1 MHMPVELKDR
11 LYFSVNEVLG
21 DTGISRQT
29 LWRWRQDGKVP
40 LGHRFRDRQ
49 ILFDE
54 EEFHAIRS
62 YATHVEPLD
71 VGARQLRLFKTGTTV
86 AGDNAAESDQEGRN

>member
-1 MHMPVELKDR
+1 MPIQLKNR

-29 LWRWRQDGKVP
+29 LWRWRQNAKVL

-54 EEFHAIRS
+54 EEFDAIRS
-62 YATHVEPLD
+62 YATHVERLD
-71 VGARQLRLFKTGTTV
+71 EGVRQLRLFRG
-86 AGDNAAESDQEGRN
+86 GPNPEDSSFNSDREGST

>member
-1 MHMPVELKDR
+1 MPVSIRDQR
-11 LYFSVNEVLG
+11 YFSVNEVLA

-40 LGHRFRDRQ
+40 AGHRFRDRQ

-54 EEFHAIRS
+54 EQFEAIRS
-62 YATHVEPLD
+62 FATHVESLD
-71 VGARQLRLFKTGTTV
+71 AEARQLTLFTRRGPE
-86 AGDNAAESDQEGRN
+86 A

>member
-1 MHMPVELKDR
+1 MPVELNNR

-21 DTGISRQT
+21 DTGVSRQT

-54 EEFHAIRS
+54 DEFHAIRS

-71 VGARQLRLFKTGTTV
+71 DGARQLRLFRTGTAVTEE
-86 AGDNAAESDQEGRN
+86 NAPDSDREGRS

>member
-1 MHMPVELKDR
+1 MPVAVNNR

-40 LGHRFRDRQ
+40 PGHRFRDRQ
-49 ILFDE
+49 VLFDE
-54 EEFHAIRS
+54 DEFHAIRS
-62 YATHVEPLD
+62 YANHIEPL
-71 VGARQLRLFKTGTTV
+71 GGGEQQLRLFKNGTRV
-86 AGDNAAESDQEGRN
+86 QAEDDQEGRG

>member
-1 MHMPVELKDR
+1 MPIELNNS
-11 LYFSVNEVLG
+11 LYFSVNEVLS
-21 DTGISRQT
+21 DTRVSRQT

-54 EEFHAIRS
+54 DEFHAIRS
-62 YATHVEPLD
+62 YASHVEPLD
-71 VGARQLRLFKTGTTV
+71 DRARQLRLFRTGTAV
-86 AGDNAAESDQEGRN
+86 SEENAADSDREGRS

>member
-1 MHMPVELKDR
+1 MPVELNNR

-21 DTGISRQT
+21 DTGVSRQT

-71 VGARQLRLFKTGTTV
+71 DGARQLRLFRTGTTV
-86 AGDNAAESDQEGRN
+86 AGENAADSDREGRS